1 MLIILLFIIGLA
13 VGVLLN
19 LLADELPF
27 RRGIAIPTYYDGT
40 PRPFSAWSGI
50 TLFLTGQ
57 RLPLQAQPDKSRQR
71 LYFPEME
78 AQQPDLWER
87 ALAEYQAR
95 PLPLTW
101 RYPLVEL
108 LSGLAF
114 AWVGLAAPQIDNMDA
129 AQLIV
134 HLLYVAL
141 LILNLTTDVEHR
153 LILRIVTYP
162 SIVLAFADSL
172 LLPHVRPN
180 FNDAL
185 SGAAL
190 GFGIFSVLYLGGFIF
205 VYVMGALRNQRIQEV
220 AFGWGDVML
229 ITFSGAVLGF
239 AHTIIALFITV
250 FLGALGAF
258 VTILASA
265 VRGKRYSAFTAI
277 PYGPYIII
285 ATFAMLLYGDP
296 IRIAMIGY

>member
-1 MLIILLFIIGLA
+1 MLVTVLFVLGLF
-13 VGVLLN
+13 VGGFIN

-27 RRGIAIPTYYDGT
+27 RRGFGIPTYYDGT
-40 PRPFSAWSGI
+40 PRPVSAWWGI
-50 TLFLTGQ
+50 PMFLNKQ
-57 RLPLQAQPDKSRQR
+57 RLPAQAQPNKARQR
-71 LYFPEME
+71 LYFVEME

-87 ALAEYQAR
+87 ALSEYKAK

-108 LSGLAF
+108 LTGLAF
-114 AWVGLAAPQIDNMDA
+114 AWVGLAAPQIPNMDA
-129 AQLIV
+129 PQLII
-134 HLLYVAL
+134 HLLYSAL
-141 LILNLTTDVEHR
+141 LLLSLTIDMEHR

-162 SIVLAFADSL
+162 SIALAFADSL
-172 LLPHVRPN
+172 LLPHVRPT

-190 GFGIFSVLYLGGFIF
+190 GFGIFLLLYLGGFVF
-205 VYVMGALRNQRIQEV
+205 VYIIGALRGQHIQEV

-229 ITFSGAVLGF
+229 ITFSGAALGF

-258 VTILASA
+258 ITILASA
-265 VRGKRYSAFTAI
+265 LRRRRYNAFTAI
-277 PYGPYIII
+277 PYGPYIIV

>member
-1 MLIILLFIIGLA
+1 MLVILLFFVGLA

-27 RRGIAIPTYYDGT
+27 RRGLAIPTYYDGT
-40 PRPFSAWSGI
+40 PRPPSAWSGMM
-50 TLFLTGQ
+50 LFLTGQ
-57 RLPLQAQPDKSRQR
+57 RLPAQPQPDKSRQR

-78 AQQPDLWER
+78 AQQPDIWER
-87 ALAEYQAR
+87 ALAEYQAK

-101 RYPLVEL
+101 RYPLVEV
-108 LSGLAF
+108 LSALAF
-114 AWVGLAAPQIDNMDA
+114 AWVGIAAPDIPNMDT
-129 AQLIV
+129 AQLMF
-134 HLLYVAL
+134 HLVYAAL
-141 LILNLTTDVEHR
+141 LALSLATDIEHR

-162 SIVLAFADSL
+162 MIALAFADAL
-172 LLPHVRPN
+172 LLPHVRPT

-190 GFGIFSVLYLGGFIF
+190 GFGIFLILYLGGFVF
-205 VYVMGALRNQRIQEV
+205 VYIIGALRNQRIQEV

-229 ITFSGAVLGF
+229 ITFSGAALGF

-258 VTILASA
+258 ITILSSA
-265 VRGKRYSAFTAI
+265 LRGKRYSAFTAI

>member
-1 MLIILLFIIGLA
+1 MLVVLLFFIGLL

-27 RRGIAIPTYYDGT
+27 RRGLAIPTYYDGT
-40 PRPFSAWSGI
+40 PRSPSAWSGI
-50 TLFLTGQ
+50 MLFLTKQ
-57 RLPLQAQPDKSRQR
+57 RLPAQAQPNKGRQR

-78 AQQPDLWER
+78 AQQTDLWER
-87 ALAEYQAR
+87 ALDEYQAK

-108 LSGLAF
+108 LSGVAF
-114 AWVGLAAPQIDNMDA
+114 AWVGLAAPGIANMDA
-129 AQLIV
+129 AQLVV
-134 HLLYVAL
+134 HLVYAAL

-153 LILRIVTYP
+153 LILRVVTYP
-162 SIVLAFADSL
+162 SIVLALADSL
-172 LLPHVRPN
+172 LLPHVRPS

-190 GFGIFSVLYLGGFIF
+190 GFGIFLILYLGGFIF
-205 VYVMGALRNQRIQEV
+205 VYTVGMLRNQHIQEV

-229 ITFSGAVLGF
+229 ITFSGAALGF

-258 VTILASA
+258 VTILAS
-265 VRGKRYSAFTAI
+265 VLRGKRYNAFTAI
-277 PYGPYIII
+277 PYGPYIIG
-285 ATFAMLLYGDP
+285 ATFVMLLHGDP